1 MRLGLGCIAV
11 GRVGLVFGA
20 LVLAGCV
27 AAPAPYYENPLD
39 GYYGQGYNRPYG
51 APSPGYYWWYPYQ
64 YGPQGYPPSFIVVRD
79 DRDDHRYGRPGQRP
93 PGGDH
98 DRNDDGK
105 GPNDDR
111 GDRDGRERDPD
122 SVRPVPGRVPR
133 TGERRPPP
141 QVVPTEDSGQP
152 VRLPPAGAAEESDAV
167 PSVRDD
173 GQRPAPVR
181 RRGGSRPQSTLPEE

>member
-51 APSPGYYWWYPYQ
+51 APPPGYYWWYPYH
-64 YGPQGYPPSFIVVRD
+64 YGLVGYPPSFIVVRD
-79 DRDDHRYGRPGQRP
+79 DR
-93 PGGDH
+93 
-98 DRNDDGK
+98 
-105 GPNDDR
+105 
-111 GDRDGRERDPD
+111 GDRDGRDRNPD
-122 SVRPVPGRVPR
+122 SVRPVPGRVPP

-141 QVVPTEDSGQP
+141 QVVPTEDSSQP
-152 VRLPPAGAAEESDAV
+152 VRLPPVGAAEESDAV
-167 PSVRDD
+167 PTVRDD

>member
-1 MRLGLGCIAV
+1 MRLALGCIAV

-27 AAPAPYYENPLD
+27 SAPAPYYENPLD
-39 GYYGQGYNRPYG
+39 GYYGQGYSRPYG
-51 APSPGYYWWYPYQ
+51 APPPGYYWWYPYQ

-79 DRDDHRYGRPGQRP
+79 DR
-93 PGGDH
+93 GDH
-98 DRNDDGK
+98 DRHDDGR

-111 GDRDGRERDPD
+111 RDHDARDRDPD

-141 QVVPTEDSGQP
+141 QVVPTKHSGQP
-152 VRLPPAGAAEESDAV
+152 VRLPPAGATEESDAV
-167 PSVRDD
+167 PFVRED

-181 RRGGSRPQSTLPEE
+181 RRGGSRPQTPLPEE

>member
-27 AAPAPYYENPLD
+27 AAPTPYYGNPLD
-39 GYYGQGYNRPYG
+39 GYYGQGYSRPYG
-51 APSPGYYWWYPYQ
+51 APSPGYYWWYPYH

-79 DRDDHRYGRPGQRP
+79 DRDDHRYGQPGQ
-93 PGGDH
+93 
-98 DRNDDGK
+98 
-105 GPNDDR
+105 
-111 GDRDGRERDPD
+111 
-122 SVRPVPGRVPR
+122 RPVPGRVPR

-141 QVVPTEDSGQP
+141 QVVPTEDSSQP

-181 RRGGSRPQSTLPEE
+181 RRGGSRSQSALPAE